1 MTYLFFKFSNINK
14 DKIKEIDKRYKI
26 KILPFAIIKK
36 LSIVKKNKQVIF

>member
-26 KILPFAIIKK
+26 KILA
-36 LSIVKKNKQVIF
+36 LLKKNKTSYLLI